1 MYAQQCDSNVERWKL
16 RQTELQSGHI
26 ESTVDDMAHELSPP
40 SSTRQPS
47 DYQSAF
53 PLTLPQGPSAVF
65 RNSSSSQSTS
75 SNASTAVSTDSNPAS
90 PCESFSSSIFSPTS
104 ESHVSNDPEPSS
116 SSGMSS
122 NDCMGA
128 VCHPLN
134 FTQDN
139 HAAIRA
145 AGKLSIRQHKKIN
158 RNSWCATST
167 LFNSPPLSSPAHTP
181 LKQPPSA
188 PKLPPP
194 PASAPSPNGVQARS
208 PVTFFMP
215 PSRKTSASSCLA
227 PGKDVGETALS
238 KAIKA
243 QASPVVS

>member
-1 MYAQQCDSNVERWKL
+1 MNAELAMYAQQCDSNVQRWKL

-26 ESTVDDMAHELSPP
+26 ESTVDDMAHEISP
-40 SSTRQPS
+40 SFTRQPS

-53 PLTLPQGPSAVF
+53 PLTLPQGPTVVSL
-65 RNSSSSQSTS
+65 STS
-75 SNASTAVSTDSNPAS
+75 SNASTDSNPAS
-90 PCESFSSSIFSPTS
+90 PCGSFSSTIFSPTS
-104 ESHVSNDPEPSS
+104 DSQASNDTEPSS

-122 NDCMGA
+122 NNVMGA

-139 HAAIRA
+139 YAAIRA

-167 LFNSPPLSSPAHTP
+167 LFNPPPLSSPAHTP
-181 LKQPPSA
+181 SNRPPSA

-194 PASAPSPNGVQARS
+194 PASAPSPNGVQVRS
-208 PVTFFMP
+208 PVTFLKP

-227 PGKDVGETALS
+227 PGKDVGETTLS

>member
-1 MYAQQCDSNVERWKL
+1 MYAQQCDSNVESWKL
-16 RQTELQSGHI
+16 RQIELQSGHI

-40 SSTRQPS
+40 SFTRQPS

-53 PLTLPQGPSAVF
+53 PLTLPQGPAVV
-65 RNSSSSQSTS
+65 SLSTL
-75 SNASTAVSTDSNPAS
+75 SNTSTDSIPAS
-90 PCESFSSSIFSPTS
+90 PCGSFSSSIIFSPTS

-122 NDCMGA
+122 NSGTSA
-128 VCHPLN
+128 VCHPLD

-139 HAAIRA
+139 YAAIRA

-167 LFNSPPLSSPAHTP
+167 LFNPPPLSSPAHTP
-181 LKQPPSA
+181 PNYPPSA
-188 PKLPPP
+188 LKLPPP

-208 PVTFFMP
+208 PVTFLKP

-227 PGKDVGETALS
+227 PGKDLGETALS